1 MKRQDAFVGTDWLA
15 DHLADP
21 QVRVLDASW
30 HLPGSDREGLA
41 EYLEAHVAGAG
52 FFDLDGISDAESP
65 YPHMLP
71 EEEEFT
77 RHMRRLGLAN
87 HHRVVVYDTGGLP
100 AAVRA
105 YWTFKV
111 FSHDHVRILDGGLA
125 KWLRDGRPLEA
136 GPNDVAAGHF
146 SARLKSEMVASKADV
161 LQAVERR
168 DSEIL
173 DARSAVR
180 FYGREPEPRPG
191 VRGGHMPGAKNL
203 HYAKFFADGGAFVSS
218 DRLQEIFAAAA
229 LNPNKPVITSCGSGV
244 TAAILALGLNLLGRG
259 DVRVYD
265 GSWVEWG
272 SDPATPVVTEE
283 AES

>member
-1 MKRQDAFVGTDWLA
+1 MKRQDAFVGTVWLA

-21 QVRVLDASW
+21 QVRILDASW
-30 HLPGSDREGLA
+30 HLPGSGREGLA
-41 EYLEAHVAGAG
+41 EYLKAHVPGAG

-71 EEEEFT
+71 KEENFG

-87 HHRVVVYDTGGLP
+87 HHQVVVYDTGGLP
-100 AAVRA
+100 AAMRA
-105 YWTFKV
+105 FWTFKV

-125 KWLRDGRPLEA
+125 KWVREGRPLET
-136 GPNDVAAGHF
+136 GQNDMAAGHF
-146 SARLKSEMVASKADV
+146 SARLKPEMVASKSDV
-161 LQAVERR
+161 LQAVELQN
-168 DSEIL
+168 SEII
-173 DARSAVR
+173 DARSAGR
-180 FYGREPEPRPG
+180 FYAREPEPRPG
-191 VRGGHMPGAKNL
+191 VRGGHMPGARNL
-203 HYAKFFADGGAFVSS
+203 HYATLFSDDGTFADER
-218 DRLQEIFAAAA
+218 RLEEIFGT
-229 LNPNKPVITSCGSGV
+229 LGIDPQKPVITSCGSGV

-283 AES
+283 TET

>member
-1 MKRQDAFVGTDWLA
+1 MKRQDAFVGTVWLA

-30 HLPGSDREGLA
+30 HLPGSDRAGLA
-41 EYLEAHVAGAG
+41 EYLEAHVPGAG
-52 FFDLDGISDAESP
+52 FFDLDRISDADSP

-71 EEEEFT
+71 RADDFA

-100 AAVRA
+100 AAARA

-111 FSHDHVRILDGGLA
+111 FAHEHVRILDGGLA
-125 KWLRDGRPLEA
+125 KWRAEGRPLEVGRSDLA
-136 GPNDVAAGHF
+136 PGHF
-146 SARLKSEMVASKADV
+146 SARLKPEMVASKDHV

-173 DARSAVR
+173 DARSAGR
-180 FYGREPEPRPG
+180 FYGRQPEPRPG

-203 HYAKFFADGGAFVSS
+203 PYAKFFADDGTFVSRG
-218 DRLQEIFAAAA
+218 RLQEIFAAAD
-229 LNPNKPVITSCGSGV
+229 LDPDKPVITSCGSGV
-244 TAAILALGLNLLGRG
+244 TATILALGLNLLGRG